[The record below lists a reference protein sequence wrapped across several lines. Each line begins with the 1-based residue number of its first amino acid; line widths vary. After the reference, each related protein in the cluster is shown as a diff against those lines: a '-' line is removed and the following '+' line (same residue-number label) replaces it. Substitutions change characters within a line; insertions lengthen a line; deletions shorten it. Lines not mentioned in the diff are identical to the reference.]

1 MTRSFKW
8 LLIAI
13 LLQQVLSE
21 TTDWASVFRDFAAA
35 ERTQQHA
42 QNQATSNAW
51 LDAFKNFPS
60 R

>member
-42 QNQATSNAW
+42 QN
-51 LDAFKNFPS
+51 
-60 R
+60 